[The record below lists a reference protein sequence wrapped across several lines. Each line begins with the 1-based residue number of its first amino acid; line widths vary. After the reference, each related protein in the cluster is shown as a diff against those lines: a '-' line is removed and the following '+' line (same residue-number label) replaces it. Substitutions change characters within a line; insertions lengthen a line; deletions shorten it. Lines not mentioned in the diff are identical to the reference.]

1 MARSISLSS
10 NPLAERSWYPRRPMM
25 SESDEEIAARRIGT
39 SIGSWTIE
47 RVLGIGGTA
56 SVFLGRRADGCVA
69 AIKVLHPYLRDV
81 AELRKR
87 FLREGPIGSALAT
100 VGPLCEG
107 LPQVYESG
115 VSEEGA
121 AFLAMELLDGET
133 VFDRMAQKGV
143 LSVDEVLRVAHKV
156 LDVLVVAHAFGI
168 VHRDLKPENLHVGR
182 DARIKVL
189 DFGLAHVDALPE
201 GTAELPE
208 KTVTKTGVVIGSCH
222 YMAPEQAMGKTQE
235 IDGRTDIF
243 ALGATMFRL
252 LGGRYVHGDLE
263 GTLLLVAA
271 VTRPAPPLA
280 SIAPHVPA
288 PVCRVV
294 DIALAFHRDARY
306 PDAATMRFDVYS
318 LRGGKAPPYAT
329 AVAEG
334 RVRAGDKPPRGP

>member
-1 MARSISLSS
+1 MT
-10 NPLAERSWYPRRPMM
+10 PD
-25 SESDEEIAARRIGT
+25 SDEEIAARRIGT

-47 RVLGIGGTA
+47 RVLGIGGMA

-69 AIKVLHPYLRDV
+69 AVKLLHPHLRDV
-81 AELRKR
+81 DELRKR

-107 LPQVYESG
+107 LPQVFESG
-115 VSEEGA
+115 VAEDGA

-133 VFDRMAQKGV
+133 VFDRMARQGV
-143 LSVDEVLRVAHKV
+143 LSVDEVLYIAHKV

-168 VHRDLKPENLHVGR
+168 VHRDLKPENVHIGR
-182 DARIKVL
+182 DGRIKVL
-189 DFGLAHVDALPE
+189 DFGIAHVDALPE

-208 KTVTKTGVVIGSCH
+208 KTLTKTGVVIGSCQ
-222 YMAPEQAMGKTQE
+222 YMAPEQATGQNHQ

-252 LGGRYVHGDLE
+252 LGGSYAHGDLE
-263 GTLLLVAA
+263 GTLMLIAA
-271 VTRPAPPLA
+271 ATRPARSLA
-280 SIAPHVPA
+280 SVAPHIPP

-294 DIALAFHRDARY
+294 DIALAFDKEARY

-318 LRGGKAPPYAT
+318 LRSGKAPPYAT

-334 RVRAGDKPPRGP
+334 RVRPGDKLPR